1 MNWDIKL
8 YEKENGDEPVKN
20 FIAAL
25 PPKHKAKAL
34 WEIELLSLHGTSLK
48 MPYVES
54 IKGDRYKG
62 LMELRVQQGNDV
74 SRIFYFLPVGNK
86 FILLHGFVKK
96 TQKTPQKELET
107 ALRYKEDY
115 MRRCSHE

>member
-8 YEKENGDEPVKN
+8 YESENGDEPVKN
-20 FIAAL
+20 FINRL

-34 WEIELLSLHGTSLK
+34 WEIELLSLHGTALT
-48 MPYVES
+48 MPYVAS

-62 LMELRVQQGNDV
+62 LMELRVQQGNDI

-86 FILLHGFVKK
+86 FILLHGFIKK
-96 TQKTPQKELET
+96 TQRTPQKELET

-115 MRRCSHE
+115 MRRYSHE